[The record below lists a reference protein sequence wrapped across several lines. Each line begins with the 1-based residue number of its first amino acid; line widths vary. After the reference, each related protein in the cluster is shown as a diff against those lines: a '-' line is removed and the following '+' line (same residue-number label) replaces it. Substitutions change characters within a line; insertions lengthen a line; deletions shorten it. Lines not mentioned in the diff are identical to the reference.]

1 MQLEGQVSSSDVFIL
16 KYVLNFDLKMFVRKF
31 ESEMNEERERAEE
44 AGMNQNTLFIMSII
58 KFIKFISFYLML
70 KEINQIIL
78 LIFFFFTP
86 HDQMLP

>member
-1 MQLEGQVSSSDVFIL
+1 MQLEGQVSSSDVFML

-44 AGMNQNTLFIMSII
+44 AGMNQNTLFIKSII

-70 KEINQIIL
+70 KEIKSSIV
-78 LIFFFFTP
+78 
-86 HDQMLP
+86 

>member
-31 ESEMNEERERAEE
+31 ESELNEERERAEE

-70 KEINQIIL
+70 KEIKSSIV
-78 LIFFFFTP
+78 
-86 HDQMLP
+86 

>member
-1 MQLEGQVSSSDVFIL
+1 MSSSDVFML
-16 KYVLNFDLKMFVRKF
+16 KYMLNFDLKMFVRKF

-70 KEINQIIL
+70 KEIKSSIV
-78 LIFFFFTP
+78 
-86 HDQMLP
+86 

>member
-1 MQLEGQVSSSDVFIL
+1 MSSSDVFML

-44 AGMNQNTLFIMSII
+44 AGMNQNTLFIKSII

-70 KEINQIIL
+70 KEIKSSIV
-78 LIFFFFTP
+78 
-86 HDQMLP
+86 

>member
-44 AGMNQNTLFIMSII
+44 AEMNQNTLFIMSII
-58 KFIKFISFYLML
+58 KFIKSISFYLML
-70 KEINQIIL
+70 KEIKSSIV
-78 LIFFFFTP
+78 
-86 HDQMLP
+86 

>member
-1 MQLEGQVSSSDVFIL
+1 MQLEGQVSSSDVFML
-16 KYVLNFDLKMFVRKF
+16 KYMFNFDLKMFVRKF

-70 KEINQIIL
+70 KEIKSSIV
-78 LIFFFFTP
+78 
-86 HDQMLP
+86 